1 MKDKQIREILI
12 EYLKNQYDKARIYQ
26 EKSIGNSI
34 CDLMLVYDELIGF
47 EIKSD
52 GDNYERLNGQIDAYS
67 KFFDRN
73 YIVVGKTHEKSVA
86 DKVPNE
92 WGVLCI
98 VEDNISVIREAKPN
112 KKVSRKNQLSI
123 LWQLELKNILLKNN
137 LPLCAQKPK
146 SYIIEKI
153 CSTIDNKTLLKNI
166 VEELLSRDYSIYDAK
181 DMTIKIEHDL
191 IEDLNGI
198 PVKEFIEAIS
208 EQNFEEFTLAHWIAL
223 YNKGKEIYNEK
234 KLQEEKITIRNVH
247 EIPYTDIEVALGV
260 PWISRE
266 IVREFILDLLCIS
279 KKGHIGFEVL
289 FEPITGNWS
298 ITNKNWVCE
307 GNVLAL
313 FKYGTKKYNALRIIE
328 ATLNLRSIKVYDGSE
343 FDEKSTLEV
352 LEKQK
357 LIKERFSEWVWKDED
372 RRWEIEE
379 AYNKMFRGFDKK
391 HFDGSKL
398 VFPGMNK
405 AFELYDY
412 QKDAVKKI
420 IETNNTLLAFDVG
433 AGKTYIMI
441 AAAMEMRRTGLS
453 RKNVFVVPNNIV
465 GQWEKMFLELYP
477 TAKVLAIEPKS
488 FTPQIREK
496 ALSQMKNGDY
506 DGIIIAYS
514 CFEMIKFSRECVEEK
529 VKSSMQEIENELN
542 KIRLKKIEDNIP
554 YYSSNDY
561 HRRNCLDAEKKKI
574 ATAFKHLFEGVEDV
588 AEGTTFDQLEIN
600 TLFLDEAHNYK
611 NLPID
616 TGLKR
621 IRGINATGSKKCA
634 EMLEKVRFVQK
645 TNGGRGVV
653 FSTGTPLCNSIA
665 DTFVMQTYLQPDDLE
680 QAGLSKFDNWIKT
693 FANPES
699 VCEIDV
705 SSNSYRMV
713 ERFSKFFNLPELS
726 KMFAEVSV
734 FHAMTGSD
742 ELPNFDEYSDVVLEK
757 SNELNEYMLDIVK
770 RTEKIRS
777 GDVHPK
783 KDNMLKV
790 STDGRKAALDLT
802 LVGKSQPYDQTSKV
816 VRVVDKVMEVY
827 NKFEGCSQLIF
838 CDYSTP
844 KGEDFSVYK
853 EIKTRLIE
861 KGVPQ
866 KEIAFV
872 HSCSNEQAKLKLY
885 ENVNLGKVRV
895 LIGSTFKLG
904 IGANVQTKLKAI
916 HHVDIPWRPAD
927 MVQREGRI
935 LRRGNENKEIL
946 IYRYITA
953 GSFDSYCWQILETKQ
968 SFISQF
974 LSGSSY
980 QRSASDLEDSVLS
993 YGEAKALALSSPLL
1007 KNLAEKENE
1016 VRTLTVL
1023 SLKEK
1028 ENKEQLKRDIE
1039 ELKKE
1044 IPSMQTKIKNTTE
1057 NQVYIK
1063 SLDLSN
1069 HKEELL
1075 TFSERLVKADWFDPN
1090 LELGNFLEFVCYTPK
1105 MQHDKKP
1112 YFLAFRNGTHY
1123 PIELGET
1130 VQGNVT
1136 RIMNF
1141 FKTFN
1146 KFNERFNNRL
1156 IEMQTKKSQAE
1167 IEIKEPLKYE
1177 SLLETAIAERDCIK
1191 SQIAKQY

>member
-12 EYLKNQYDKARIYQ
+12 EYLKNQYDKARIFQ

-52 GDNYERLNGQIDAYS
+52 GDNYERLDGQIDAYT

-73 YIVVGKTHEKSVA
+73 YIVVGKTHEKSA
-86 DKVPNE
+86 ENKVPLE
-92 WGVLCI
+92 WGILCI
-98 VEDNISVIREAKPN
+98 EEDNIKLVREAKLN
-112 KKVSRKNQLSI
+112 KEVSRKTQLSI
-123 LWQLELKNILLKNN
+123 LWQLELKNILVKNN

-146 SYIIEKI
+146 SYIIDKI
-153 CSTIDNKTLLKNI
+153 YSSVADKTLLKNI

-181 DMTIKIEHDL
+181 DMTIKVERNLLEEI
-191 IEDLNGI
+191 NGI

-208 EQNFEEFTLAHWIAL
+208 EQNFEDFTLAHWIAL

-234 KLQEEKITIRNVH
+234 KLKEEQIIQRIVH

-260 PWISRE
+260 PWISKE
-266 IVREFILDLLCIS
+266 IIKEFI
-279 KKGHIGFEVL
+279 IGLIAVPKSRINDFNVL
-289 FEPITGNWS
+289 YEPITGNWA
-298 ITNKNWVCE
+298 INNKNWITYD
-307 GNVLAL
+307 NVLAN
-313 FKYGTKKYNALRIIE
+313 FKYGTQKYNAVRIIE
-328 ATLNLRSIKVYDGSE
+328 ATLNLREIKVYNGTE
-343 FDEKSTLEV
+343 LDEKATLEV

-357 LIKERFSEWVWKDED
+357 LIKEEFSKWVWLDEN

-391 HFDGSKL
+391 RFDGSKL
-398 VFPGMNK
+398 TFPGMAK
-405 AFELYDY
+405 DYTLYDY
-412 QKDAVKKI
+412 QKNAVKKI
-420 IETNNTLLAFDVG
+420 IETKNTLLAFDVG

-441 AAAMEMRRTGLS
+441 AAAMEMRRSGLS

-477 TAKVLAIEPKS
+477 TAKVLAIEPKT
-488 FTPQIREK
+488 FKPQVREK
-496 ALSQMKNGDY
+496 ALLQMKNGDY

-514 CFEMIKFSRECVEEK
+514 CFEMIKFSTEYAIET
-529 VKSSMQEIENELN
+529 VKSAMSEIEDVISRITPR
-542 KIRLKKIEDNIP
+542 KTDNI
-554 YYSSNDY
+554 YDMQHQSKS
-561 HRRNCLDAEKKKI
+561 LEAEKKKI
-574 ATAFKHLFEGVEDV
+574 ATMLKTVFDGVSD
-588 AEGTTFDQLEIN
+588 ASKGTTFDQLEIN

-616 TGLKR
+616 TCLKR
-621 IRGINATGSKKCA
+621 VRGINATGSKKCA
-634 EMLEKVRFVQK
+634 EMLEKVRFIQK

-680 QAGLSKFDNWIKT
+680 EAGLSKFDNWIKT

-705 SSNSYRMV
+705 SSNSYRIV
-713 ERFSKFFNLPELS
+713 ERFSRFYNLPELS

-734 FHAMTGSD
+734 FHAMTGSN
-742 ELPNFDEYSDVVLEK
+742 ELPNFEEYTDVVLEK
-757 SNELNEYMLDIVK
+757 SNELNEYMLDIVE
-770 RTEKIRS
+770 RTERIRA
-777 GDVHPK
+777 GDVHPR

-802 LVGKSQPYDQTSKV
+802 LVGKTQPYDQTSKV
-816 VRVVDKVMEVY
+816 VRVVDKVMEIY
-827 NKFEGCSQLIF
+827 NKFDGCSQLIF

-853 EIKTRLIE
+853 EIKNRLVQN
-861 KGVPQ
+861 GVPQ

-872 HSCSNEQAKLKLY
+872 HSCTNEQAKLKLY

-904 IGANVQTKLKAI
+904 IGANVQSKLKAV

-935 LRRGNENKEIL
+935 LRRGNENKEI
-946 IYRYITA
+946 IICRYITA

-980 QRSASDLEDSVLS
+980 QRSASDLEDSVLT

-1007 KNLAEKENE
+1007 KELAEKENE

-1023 SLKEK
+1023 SLKEE
-1028 ENKEQLKRDIE
+1028 ENKEQLKTEIKDLE
-1039 ELKKE
+1039 KE
-1044 IPSMQTKIKNTTE
+1044 IPSMQSKIKNTIE
-1057 NQVYIK
+1057 NEAYINTLNLTTIK
-1063 SLDLSN
+1063 EDL
-1069 HKEELL
+1069 LI
-1075 TFSERLVKADWFDPN
+1075 FSERLVNADWFKPN
-1090 LELGNFLEFVCYTPK
+1090 LELGNFLEFICYTPK
-1105 MQHDKKP
+1105 IQHDKKP

-1123 PIELGET
+1123 PIELGES

-1136 RIMNF
+1136 RITNF

-1146 KFNERFNNRL
+1146 KFNERFNARL
-1156 IEMQTKKSQAE
+1156 VEMQTKKSQAE
-1167 IEIKEPLKYE
+1167 VEIKEPFKYE
-1177 SLLETAIAERDCIK
+1177 KLLKNAIIERDILK
-1191 SQIAKQY
+1191 NQITEAE